1 MTYSFSLSNIAEWVK
16 IVVQLGKIRISQLV
30 AMSTLLGYILAAGEL
45 SLFMLVPTLATFL
58 LSCGSAALNQYQER
72 EYDRLMERTRLRPIS
87 SGRITPVEG
96 LLISFALIAAGS
108 VVLFWKVNTAALWL
122 GWLNILWY
130 NGIYTPLK
138 RKTHFAV
145 IPGSLIGA
153 IPPAIGWVAGGESLL
168 DPRIL
173 AIGFF
178 FLIWQV
184 PHFWLLLLTLGRDY
198 EKAGFP
204 SLTQKFT
211 PEQLARITYIWIIST
226 AMACLLIPL
235 FGIGNSSALYLI
247 LFISA
252 GWLVW
257 NSRKLLHGSFNNFS
271 FRPVFKS
278 INIYILIVMLALS
291 IERLLI
297 FYL

>member
-108 VVLFWKVNTAALWL
+108 VVLFLKVNTAALGL

-138 RKTHFAV
+138 RKTPFAV

-211 PEQLARITYIWIIST
+211 PGQLARITYIWIIAT

-257 NSRKLLHGSFNNFS
+257 DSRKLLHRSFNNFS

>member
-138 RKTHFAV
+138 RKTPFAV